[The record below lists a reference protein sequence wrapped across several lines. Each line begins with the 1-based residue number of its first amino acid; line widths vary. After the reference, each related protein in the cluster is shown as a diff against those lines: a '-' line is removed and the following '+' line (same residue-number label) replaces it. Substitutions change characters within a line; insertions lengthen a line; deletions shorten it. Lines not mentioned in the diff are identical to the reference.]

1 MRPAALAA
9 AGLLPLLL
17 IPSPPAQ
24 AAASVPAGY
33 VALDAYAHQ
42 VQAQIRYNPD
52 LHQAFVVWSHHVWLA
67 YPPAMA
73 NLPGETPAN
82 ARLIGGRLFLP
93 AAVLRAAMPPAPVP
107 VAKRV
112 ALSSTSA
119 APTATLGR
127 LEATLRSQLGAPYLW
142 GGTSPAGFDCSG
154 FVQWAFARIGVAL
167 PRTSFA
173 QFGAGRAVSAPAP
186 GDLVFFQTYAS
197 GASHVGVYLGQ
208 GRFIDVGQ
216 TVVRIASLAEPYWH
230 QRYLGARA
238 VLPGPG

>member
-1 MRPAALAA
+1 MRPATLAA

-17 IPSPPAQ
+17 TASPPAR
-24 AAASVPAGY
+24 AAAAAPAGY
-33 VALDAYAHQ
+33 LALDAYARQ

-82 ARLIGGRLFLP
+82 ARLVGGRLFLP
-93 AAVLRAAMPPAPVP
+93 GAVLRAAMPLAPAPA
-107 VAKRV
+107 AKRL
-112 ALSSTSA
+112 APASTPA
-119 APTATLGR
+119 APAATLGR
-127 LEATLRSQLGAPYLW
+127 LEATLRSQLGAPYRW

-173 QFGAGRAVSAPAP
+173 QFRAGRAVSAAAP
-186 GDLVFFQTYAS
+186 GDLVFFQTYAP

-216 TVVRIASLAEPYWH
+216 TVVRIASLGEPYWH
-230 QRYLGARA
+230 RRYLGARA